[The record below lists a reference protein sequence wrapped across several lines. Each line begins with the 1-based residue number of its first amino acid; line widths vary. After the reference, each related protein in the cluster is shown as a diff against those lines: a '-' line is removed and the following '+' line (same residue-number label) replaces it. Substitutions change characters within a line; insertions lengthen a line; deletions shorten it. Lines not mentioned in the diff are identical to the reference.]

1 MEEHSHC
8 ASWDALPLKGIK
20 VTSSIRKSVCFA
32 NVRKKMGISG
42 KIFNEYKFAPLI
54 LEYVGEC

>member
-42 KIFNEYKFAPLI
+42 KIFNEYKFATLI
-54 LEYVGEC
+54 LQ

>member
-8 ASWDALPLKGIK
+8 ASWDAPQLKGIK
-20 VTSSIRKSVCFA
+20 VTSSIRKFVCFA

-42 KIFNEYKFAPLI
+42 KIFNEYKFTALQS
-54 LEYVGEC
+54 GAS

>member
-42 KIFNEYKFAPLI
+42 KIFNEYKFTALRS
-54 LEYVGEC
+54 VAS